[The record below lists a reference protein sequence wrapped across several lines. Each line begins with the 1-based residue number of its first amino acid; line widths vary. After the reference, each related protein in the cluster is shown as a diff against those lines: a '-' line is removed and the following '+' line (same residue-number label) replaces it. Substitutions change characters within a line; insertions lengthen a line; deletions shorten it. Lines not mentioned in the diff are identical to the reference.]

1 MFLSALN
8 ILEVKSF
15 IMVIMP
21 KSDLK
26 NVDVVILAGGLGTRL
41 QNILPNQQKV
51 IAEVSGKPFLIYLL
65 EWLQSYQAQRLILA
79 LGYHS
84 KEVLKTLQ
92 TCQNTFKN
100 IEIIPSIET
109 LPLGTAGAI
118 RNAYSHLKTEHILVL
133 NGDSFIRMNLSRLI
147 DKHYSFQSQLTLGL
161 TRVPDVSRY
170 GEVKTDPKG
179 RITDFIEKSPD
190 KHHSGKINAGVYVF
204 RRSTIENIP
213 LRKTISLEK
222 EVFPQLVNEQKVMS
236 ITFEEKFIDIGT
248 PSSYKQ
254 SQQFFT

>member
-1 MFLSALN
+1 MFLFALN
-8 ILEVKSF
+8 FPEVKLF
-15 IMVIMP
+15 ILVIIP

-65 EWLQSYQAQRLILA
+65 EWIQSYQVQRLILA

-84 KEVLKTLQ
+84 RQVLQTLQ
-92 TCQNTFKN
+92 THQNKLKD

-109 LPLGTAGAI
+109 QSLGTAGAL
-118 RNAYSHLKTEHILVL
+118 RYAFSHLKTEHILVL
-133 NGDSFIRMNLSRLI
+133 NGDSFIRVDLPKLF
-147 DKHYSFQSQLTLGL
+147 KTHHKYQSYLTLGL
-161 TRVPDVSRY
+161 AKVSDVSRY
-170 GEVKTDPKG
+170 GEVKTNQDG
-179 RITDFIEKSPD
+179 LVINFSEKSVENTY
-190 KHHSGKINAGVYVF
+190 SGKINAGVYLF

-213 LRKTISLEK
+213 QGKVISLEK
-222 EVFPQLVNEQKVMS
+222 EIFPQLVNEQKVMS

-248 PSSYKQ
+248 PSSYQQ